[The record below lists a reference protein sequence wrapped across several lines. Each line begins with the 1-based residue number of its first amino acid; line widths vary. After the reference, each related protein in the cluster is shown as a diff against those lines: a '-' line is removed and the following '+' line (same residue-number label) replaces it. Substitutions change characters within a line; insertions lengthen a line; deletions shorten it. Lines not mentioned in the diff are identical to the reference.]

1 MLNDIKST
9 WILSATFMAL
19 ASQFQKVIQLRKSL
33 KQNVSRMMKKF
44 RIYARAAGALIVLL
58 YKKRKNSNL
67 SRIYSLVTLKI
78 KEIVLN
84 KNLNQT
90 IIIEVLERHIGIS
103 TFTSAIHLLR
113 QKVIKA
119 QSRARSFLTYR
130 HLLYTCLLQ
139 HWKIIEK
146 KFHQR
151 SNGKGR
157 RSIIRA
163 SKEMTDI
170 SKVLV
175 IRSFINNKIK
185 ESTNLYNSGVRLNE
199 ILSKEFHLD
208 PSLFTF

>member
-1 MLNDIKST
+1 
-9 WILSATFMAL
+9 MAL
-19 ASQFQKVIQLRKSL
+19 ASQFQKTIKLKKKL
-33 KQNVSRMMKKF
+33 KQSVSRFMKKF
-44 RIYARAAGALIVLL
+44 RIYARAVGTFIVLL

-67 SRIYSLVTLKI
+67 SRIYSQVTLKI
-78 KEIVLN
+78 KELVLN
-84 KNLNQT
+84 KRLNQT
-90 IIIEVLERHIGIS
+90 ILIQVLEKFIGVS
-103 TFTSAIHLLR
+103 TFTSAIHLIR

-130 HLLYTCLLQ
+130 HLLYTSLLQ

-157 RSIIRA
+157 RSVIRT

-185 ESTNLYNSGVRLNE
+185 ESTNLYNSGVPLSE